1 MSTSATRLDAIETRL
16 LALLPALTPDPNPRG
31 RPEVLPGVL
40 LWTGLLVCLL
50 RRVGSQQALW
60 RLLSQAGLW
69 HFPQV
74 PVSAEAVRIR
84 LQRQGPAV
92 MQTLFTQVTAE
103 LAAQWP
109 GDAELAPFAT
119 GVYALDE
126 STLDAVARTLPGL
139 RAVPAG
145 DDRLLPGKLQVAFDL
160 RTQRF
165 TTVQT
170 TDLPRQNERLA
181 ARDLLTTLPPGSLIL
196 ADLGYFGFR
205 WFDDLT
211 DGGFHFISKLRQ
223 KTSCAVVHVLAQ
235 GTTAHGP
242 VRDELV
248 WLGTYRADR
257 AKHLVRRVTV
267 PIGRQTHVY
276 VTNVLDPA
284 VLPIAE
290 LVRLYARRWEIETAF
305 KLVKR
310 DLGLHLLWSAQWEL
324 VLTQVWGVLLLA
336 QIASGL
342 RAEVARRAGID
353 PALVSLTLLLRDLPL
368 LVRDH
373 GPEVLD
379 RLAALPVVKGGY
391 LRPSR
396 RREREVPDPGPVI
409 PPPLD
414 LVTVRTPRY
423 AGRNCGPN
431 GIERRLQAAID

>member
-1 MSTSATRLDAIETRL
+1 MSTPTTRLDAMETRL
-16 LALLPALTPDPNPRG
+16 LELLPALTPDPNPRG
-31 RPEVLPGVL
+31 RPELLPGVL

-60 RLLSQAGLW
+60 RMLSQAGLW
-69 HFPQV
+69 QFPQV
-74 PVSAEAVRIR
+74 PVSAEGVRIR
-84 LQRQGPAV
+84 LRRQGPAV
-92 MQTLFTQVTAE
+92 MQPLFTQVTAE

-109 GDAELAPFAT
+109 GETLLAPFAA

-126 STLDAVARTLPGL
+126 STRDQVARTLPAL

-165 TTVQT
+165 ATVHTTE
-170 TDLPRQNERLA
+170 LPRQNARLG
-181 ARDLLTTLPPGSLIL
+181 ARDLLAMLPTGSLIL
-196 ADLGYFGFR
+196 ADLGDFGFR

-223 KTSCAVVHVLAQ
+223 KTSCEVVHVLAQ
-235 GTTAHGP
+235 GTTPHGP

-248 WLGTYRADR
+248 WLGRYRADR

-267 PIGRQTHVY
+267 PVGRQPHVY
-276 VTNVLDPA
+276 LTNVLDPA
-284 VLPIAE
+284 ILPLAE
-290 LVRLYARRWEIETAF
+290 VARLYARRWDIETAF

-324 VLTQVWGVLLLA
+324 ILTQVWGVLLLA
-336 QIASGL
+336 QIASAL

-353 PALVSLTLLLRDLPL
+353 PALVSLALLLRDLPL
-368 LVRDH
+368 MVRDH
-373 GPEVLD
+373 GPDVLD
-379 RLAALPVVKGGY
+379 RLAALPIVKGGY
-391 LRPSR
+391 LRPTR
-396 RREREVPDPGPVI
+396 RQQPDLPDPGPVT
-409 PPPLD
+409 PPPPD
-414 LVTVRTPRY
+414 LLTVRTPRY

-431 GIERRLQAAID
+431 GIEHRLQTASD